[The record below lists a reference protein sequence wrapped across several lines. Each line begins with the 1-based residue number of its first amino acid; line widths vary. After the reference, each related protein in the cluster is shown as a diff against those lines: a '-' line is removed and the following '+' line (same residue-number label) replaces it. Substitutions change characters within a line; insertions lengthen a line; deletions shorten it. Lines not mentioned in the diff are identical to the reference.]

1 MTFPSLL
8 HPQSTAHPSTNVN
21 DRIKRFYIDE
31 VVPKITKRVKRTT
44 APVDGGSSTWDA
56 RDDGNYGSAATRDI
70 EALQSLS
77 RRIHYGMFVSESKFR
92 SAPWDFIPHILA
104 QPPNTDALAGLITKP
119 AVEAAL
125 LVRLGNKAQIYG
137 QELDAQGR
145 LRRPSVSAAAGS
157 GLTPTSGG
165 EPAAAT
171 PAEGDDPQR
180 VDVQDIVDLYRDYV
194 IPLTKDVEVD
204 YLVHRLDGVEQEQID
219 AWMNQGEKERQ
230 RQGA

>member
-21 DRIKRFYIDE
+21 DRIKRFYIEE
-31 VVPKITKRVKRTT
+31 VVPKITKRVTRTT
-44 APVDGGSSTWDA
+44 APDVSSNGGDGDWDA

-104 QPPNTDALAGLITKP
+104 SPPNTDALAGLITKP

-125 LVRLGNKAQIYG
+125 LVRLGNKAEIYG

-145 LRRPSVSAAAGS
+145 LRRPSVGALSASVAG
-157 GLTPTSGG
+157 GG
-165 EPAAAT
+165 MTTADKQLG
-171 PAEGDDPQR
+171 GDDPQR

-204 YLVHRLDGVEQEQID
+204 YLVHRLDGVPQEQID
-219 AWMNQGEKERQ
+219 EWMKQGKQ
-230 RQGA
+230 MNNA